1 MKNIF
6 FRAGML
12 GSTVLAFAVQAQSQT
27 QNQTC
32 SLGPGSIG
40 LGNYCASPASPDE
53 SALQP
58 TPPTSSMPSTS
69 STPASVVT
77 DAGSCAQLPPGVL
90 AIGRACSP
98 SIPPAPQ
105 ISKAP
110 PEPPK
115 LQLPSIATS
124 ASTKPM
130 VKPVSA
136 SGTVF
141 LIGKGQRLST
151 ALEAWLA
158 LQGVSLVWDVSAGGE
173 RVRDIEMIA
182 PWQSSTPE
190 IEKTL
195 AQLLPGFGLR
205 AIVQDSPR
213 TVIVRAAS
221 GTTGASVT
229 SGTSGKTNG
238 ASK

>member
-1 MKNIF
+1 
-6 FRAGML
+6 ML
-12 GSTVLAFAVQAQSQT
+12 GSTVLAFAVQAQTQT

-40 LGNYCASPASPDE
+40 LGNYCASPASPDV

-58 TPPTSSMPSTS
+58 TPPTSS
-69 STPASVVT
+69 TPASVVS
-77 DAGSCAQLPPGVL
+77 DASSCAQLPPGVL

-124 ASTKPM
+124 ASPKPM

-182 PWQSSTPE
+182 PWQSATPE